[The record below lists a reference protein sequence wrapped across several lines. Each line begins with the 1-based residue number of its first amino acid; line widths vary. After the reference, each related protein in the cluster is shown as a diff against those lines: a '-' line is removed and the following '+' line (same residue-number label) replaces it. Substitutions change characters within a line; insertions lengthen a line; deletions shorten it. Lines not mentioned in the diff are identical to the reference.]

1 MRIDGVSRETGPP
14 SFVYINRCYSHFLVI
29 PSMILTGNDHDQ
41 MTTDSKR
48 LLITDIF
55 NRVNIP
61 SHLFKLAFPHRH
73 LTSLSTSIST

>member
-1 MRIDGVSRETGPP
+1 MRIDGVSRETGPHL
-14 SFVYINRCYSHFLVI
+14 FVYINRCYSHFLVI
-29 PSMILTGNDHDQ
+29 PSMILTSNDHDQ

-48 LLITDIF
+48 LLITDIS

-61 SHLFKLAFPHRH
+61 SHLFKLVFPHRH